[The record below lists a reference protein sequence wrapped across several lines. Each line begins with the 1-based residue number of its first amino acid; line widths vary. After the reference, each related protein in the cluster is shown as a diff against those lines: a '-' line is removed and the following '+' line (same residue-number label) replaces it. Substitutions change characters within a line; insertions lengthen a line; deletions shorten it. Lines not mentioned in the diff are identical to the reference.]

1 MRAMKLQRILMAGA
15 GLAVLFIAWN
25 NFGTPGLAVAS
36 GAIVMWLLLHFSRV
50 MHVVRQASERPV
62 GYVASAI
69 MLNAK
74 LKPKVNLLYVMS
86 LTRAMGEQLSPKDE
100 QPEVFRWTDPGGS
113 HVTCEPPVSLQ
124 RKTSGWTSGWDC
136 SSPRARVRAITFKRG
151 MPACSLAL
159 SMTALAT

>member
-1 MRAMKLQRILMAGA
+1 MAGA

-113 HVTCEPPVSLQ
+113 HVTCEFVQGRLVKWTLYRPP
-124 RKTSGWTSGWDC
+124 
-136 SSPRARVRAITFKRG
+136 AEAA
-151 MPACSLAL
+151 PAEDGSNPA
-159 SMTALAT
+159 A